1 MPVTQWDP
9 ATIVSRGNINVYI
22 VPTIADITAP
32 KLTELDASKAIGCS
46 VTNFNATSSVD
57 SEKVDWICRTE
68 SEELASTTTHSIDDL
83 TIKVT
88 GQQDDDLITA
98 MKIGD
103 VIYIVRRDGVDSSAA
118 LAVGQVVWVW
128 KAVVTSVDPTE
139 ATNAFVGVTAH
150 VNVRARTKTPVKVV
164 A

>member
-88 GQQDDDLITA
+88 GQQMMT
-98 MKIGD
+98 
-103 VIYIVRRDGVDSSAA
+103 
-118 LAVGQVVWVW
+118 
-128 KAVVTSVDPTE
+128 
-139 ATNAFVGVTAH
+139 
-150 VNVRARTKTPVKVV
+150 
-164 A
+164 